1 MLYLDWTYS
10 SVLYKILHVFIRS
23 FELELEVVSGRLLE
37 TSDKYMKYPIE
48 IKKILDVKDRAQ
60 VVSHVYT
67 YTSTLYELNTREGER
82 ENPIENR
89 DRMDSRLL
97 TKS

>member
-1 MLYLDWTYS
+1 M
-10 SVLYKILHVFIRS
+10 
-23 FELELEVVSGRLLE
+23 
-37 TSDKYMKYPIE
+37 
-48 IKKILDVKDRAQ
+48 LDVKDRAQ